1 MEAESDR
8 EGKTSTTRTR
18 LQGDCCVHDKGPG
31 DQYPPQAC
39 FRLTRLWSGHL
50 PPTANRGSKA
60 AAHSSCGHHSA
71 TVVLGQGCLPQ
82 GAGCAHVGV
91 TPPQAQANNRL
102 SSWTTGSY
110 WTLPGG
116 RTQCRWPEWQ
126 EDEVDRQV
134 VDRSG
139 MDLVSPGLGGS
150 PSPASSSNQNLHTS
164 QR

>member
-1 MEAESDR
+1 M
-8 EGKTSTTRTR
+8 
-18 LQGDCCVHDKGPG
+18 
-31 DQYPPQAC
+31 
-39 FRLTRLWSGHL
+39 
-50 PPTANRGSKA
+50 
-60 AAHSSCGHHSA
+60 
-71 TVVLGQGCLPQ
+71 
-82 GAGCAHVGV
+82 GV

-139 MDLVSPGLGGS
+139 MDVVSPGLGGG
-150 PSPASSSNQNLHTS
+150 PSPGSSSNQNLHTS

>member
-1 MEAESDR
+1 MKGEMFILSKFSLICELKSCKCKHMPQPRDILRNTPDAQR
-8 EGKTSTTRTR
+8 LEGQIDG
-18 LQGDCCVHDKGPG
+18 L
-31 DQYPPQAC
+31 
-39 FRLTRLWSGHL
+39 
-50 PPTANRGSKA
+50 
-60 AAHSSCGHHSA
+60 SA
-71 TVVLGQGCLPQ
+71 SPDTWKHTQIDTHTGRHTDTHTHMHIHTH
-82 GAGCAHVGV
+82 A
-91 TPPQAQANNRL
+91 QAQANNRL
-102 SSWTTGSY
+102 SSRTTGSY

-139 MDLVSPGLGGS
+139 MDLVSPGLGGG